1 MFPINQW
8 IKIKAP
14 ATVAN
19 MVCGFD
25 ILGFAVNNPYDE
37 MEMRLVPLVQGQA
50 AITIINIDD
59 YNLPTD
65 PEKNVAGAALIALI
79 EEYTANSIIDKVL
92 SEDDDSNTKEVIKT
106 TTNKSSSNKLQN
118 TKFNSNLIDFSKIG
132 FEVKINK
139 LIKPGSGVG
148 SSAASSAGAVVGAN
162 YLLGN
167 PFSKDDL
174 VRFAMNGEKVAS
186 GVKHA
191 DNIAPCIHGGVTLV
205 RSIFPLEIIALPSP
219 TLFVTIVHPQIE
231 VRTADARSI
240 LKQNVQLKDAIKQWG
255 NIAGLVAGLMKG
267 DYDLIGRS
275 LEDVIIEPVRSIL
288 IPGFDELKKA
298 CKAAGALG
306 GGISGSGPSIFFL
319 SKEKE
324 TALAVELEMKKLY
337 EGLGLAYHTYV
348 TTINQ
353 RGVEIEA

>member
-1 MFPINQW
+1 MVPVNQW

-37 MEMRLVPLVQGQA
+37 MEMRLVHLAAGQA
-50 AITIINIDD
+50 SITIINMDD
-59 YNLPTD
+59 YNLPTN
-65 PEKNVAGAALIALI
+65 PEKNVAGAALLAMI
-79 EEYTANSIIDKVL
+79 EEYTANSIIEKSL
-92 SEDDDSNTKEVIKT
+92 ASDSTENTST
-106 TTNKSSSNKLQN
+106 TSSSLTENELV
-118 TKFNSNLIDFSKIG
+118 DFSKIG

-139 LIKPGSGVG
+139 RIKPGSGVG

-205 RSIFPLEIIALPSP
+205 RSIFPLEVIALPSP

-288 IPGFDELKKA
+288 IPGFDDLKKA

-324 TALAVELEMKKLY
+324 TALAVEQEMKKIY
-337 EGLGLAYHTYV
+337 EGLGLAHHTYV

-353 RGVEIEA
+353 EGVTIEK

>member
-1 MFPINQW
+1 MMVPSNQW

-25 ILGFAVNNPYDE
+25 ILGFAVNDPYDE
-37 MEMRLVPLVQGQA
+37 MEMRIVNRAVGQA

-65 PEKNVAGAALIALI
+65 PELNVAGAALLAMI
-79 EEYTANSIIDKVL
+79 EEYTANSSSDKILV
-92 SEDDDSNTKEVIKT
+92 
-106 TTNKSSSNKLQN
+106 
-118 TKFNSNLIDFSKIG
+118 DFSTIG

-167 PFSKDDL
+167 IFSKDDL

-191 DNIAPCIHGGVTLV
+191 DNIAPCIFGGVTLV
-205 RSIFPLEIIALPSP
+205 RSIFPLEIVALPSP
-219 TLFVTIVHPQIE
+219 ELFVTIVHPQIE

-240 LKQNVQLKDAIKQWG
+240 LRQKVLLKDAIKQWG
-255 NIAGLVAGLMKG
+255 NIAGLVAGLMKS

-288 IPGFDELKKA
+288 IPGFDALKLS
-298 CKAAGALG
+298 CKQAGALG
-306 GGISGSGPSIFFL
+306 GGISGSGPSIFML
-319 SKEKE
+319 SKTEEIAKAVEKE
-324 TALAVELEMKKLY
+324 MYELYAEMNLPH
-337 EGLGLAYHTYV
+337 HTYV
-348 TTINQ
+348 TNINQ
-353 RGVEIEA
+353 SGVEIVTDFI

>member
-1 MFPINQW
+1 MVPVNQW

-37 MEMRLVPLVQGQA
+37 MEMRLIQRSAGQA

-59 YNLPTD
+59 YNLPTN

-79 EEYTANSIIDKVL
+79 EEYTANSIIEKSL
-92 SEDDDSNTKEVIKT
+92 SEEYEIKSDSAAKND
-106 TTNKSSSNKLQN
+106 
-118 TKFNSNLIDFSKIG
+118 LIDFSIIG

-205 RSIFPLEIIALPSP
+205 RSIFPLEIVALPSP

-240 LKQNVQLKDAIKQWG
+240 LKHNVQLKDAIKQWG

-288 IPGFDELKKA
+288 IPGFDDLKKA

-324 TALAVELEMKKLY
+324 TALAVEQEMKKLY
-337 EGLGLAYHTYV
+337 EGLGLAHHTYV
-348 TTINQ
+348 TTINST
-353 RGVEIEA
+353 GVEITNK

>member
-1 MFPINQW
+1 MVPVNQW

-37 MEMRLVPLVQGQA
+37 MEMRLVYLTAGQSS
-50 AITIINIDD
+50 ITIINMDD

-65 PEKNVAGAALIALI
+65 PEKNVAGAALLAMI
-79 EEYTANSIIDKVL
+79 EEYTANSIIEKSL
-92 SEDDDSNTKEVIKT
+92 ASDSTENTST
-106 TTNKSSSNKLQN
+106 TSSSLTENI
-118 TKFNSNLIDFSKIG
+118 FIDFSKIG

-167 PFSKDDL
+167 TFSKDDL

-205 RSIFPLEIIALPSP
+205 RSIFPLEVIALPSP

-275 LEDVIIEPVRSIL
+275 LEDVIIEPIRSIL
-288 IPGFDELKKA
+288 IPGFDDLKRA
-298 CKAAGALG
+298 CKAVGALG

-324 TALAVELEMKKLY
+324 TALAVEQEMKKLY
-337 EGLGLAYHTYV
+337 QGLGLAHHTYV

-353 RGVEIEA
+353 EGVTIEK